1 MKIFVFFLITL
12 FATFATAK
20 TVKEFY
26 PDGTIKSAVTYKDGK
41 KNGVDHAYY
50 PDGATLKHA
59 YSYAYGR
66 LHGLQQEYDK
76 NALLLQEENY
86 RHGRLDGRSRYYQ
99 NGLLVS
105 EADYQ
110 NGLLDGEYKEFF
122 PSGMIRLVIFWRR
135 GKATE
140 GYKYTEEGS
149 RTSLSAETLKLLN
162 TDKKSTSSTK

>member
-1 MKIFVFFLITL
+1 MRIILFFLITL
-12 FATFATAK
+12 LATFASAK

-26 PDGTIKSAVTYKDGK
+26 PDGSIKSAVTYKDGK
-41 KNGVDHAYY
+41 KNGVDHAFY
-50 PDGATLKHA
+50 PDGATLRHA
-59 YSYAYGR
+59 YNYAYGR

-76 NALLLQEENY
+76 NALLTQEENY

-110 NGLLDGEYKEFF
+110 NGLLDGGYREYF
-122 PSGMIRLVIFWRR
+122 PSGMVRVEIFWRR

-140 GYKYTEEGS
+140 GYKYREDGS
-149 RTSLSAETLKLLN
+149 RTSLSTETLQILN
-162 TDKKSTSSTK
+162 KKSSSSDR